1 MADPKTETL
10 ELEPEQLRKL
20 GYRIVDLLVERST
33 TLKNLPAAGWGSREQ
48 LEALFREPA
57 PEQPRDP
64 GEVLDRL
71 ERDLFPHFMPIS
83 HPRFFAFVPGPSN
96 MVGALA
102 DALAS
107 GLNPFLGT
115 WFAGAGPAEM
125 ELVTIDWLREICGFP
140 PEAGGLFVSGGSMAN
155 LTSLCAARHVRLAS
169 RGEDPAR
176 AVLYLSDQTHS
187 SVERAILVL
196 GFRAD
201 QIRKLPA
208 DDDLRLP
215 LDDLIREIAA
225 DRAAGRIPFCVVASA
240 GTTSTGA
247 VDPLHDLA
255 DLCLREDLW
264 LHADGAYGAAAVL
277 CDRGRRALD
286 GLERVDSLSL
296 DPHKWLFQPIE
307 IGCVLLRDRR
317 QLHDTFTIHPEYLRD
332 VHRYQEAVN
341 FCDYGVQ
348 LTRGFRALKLWMSI
362 QIFGLEAFRKAV
374 DRGFDLAEQAEA
386 VLRESDCWEVTT
398 PAQMGIV
405 SFRYVVPGW
414 PDERLDEVQ
423 GGIVD
428 ALRAESFAIAT
439 STRLRGRTALR
450 LCTINPRTT
459 DEDIRVTIEH
469 MARLGEGLTARAS

>member
-1 MADPKTETL
+1 MFETL
-10 ELEPEQLRKL
+10 ELEPEDLRKL

-33 TLKNLPAAGWGSREQ
+33 HLKDLPATGWGSRDQ

-71 ERDLFPHFMPIS
+71 ERDLFPYFMPIA

-115 WFAGAGPAEM
+115 WFAGSGPAEM

-155 LTSLCAARHVRLAS
+155 LTALAAARHARFES
-169 RGEDPAR
+169 RGLDAGS
-176 AVLYLSDQTHS
+176 ATVYLSDQTHS
-187 SVERAILVL
+187 SVERALLVL
-196 GFRAD
+196 GFRKD
-201 QIRKLPA
+201 QIRKVPA
-208 DDDLRLP
+208 DGDLRLP
-215 LDDLIREIAA
+215 VTEVRNRVVA
-225 DRAAGRIPFCVVASA
+225 DRLAGRFPFCVVANA
-240 GTTSTGA
+240 GTTNTGA
-247 VDPLHDLA
+247 VDPLHELA
-255 DLCLREDLW
+255 DLCAQEKLW
-264 LHADGAYGAAAVL
+264 LHADGAYGAAAML
-277 CDRGRRALD
+277 CERGRTALA

-317 QLHDTFTIHPEYLRD
+317 RLHDAFTIHPEYLRD
-332 VHRYQEAVN
+332 VHRDQEAVN

-348 LTRGFRALKLWMSI
+348 LTRGFRALKLWMSL
-362 QIFGLEAFRKAV
+362 QIFGLDAFRKAV
-374 DRGFDLAEQAEA
+374 DRGFDLAEIAEA
-386 VLRESDCWEVTT
+386 VLREADCWEVMT

-405 SFRYVVPGW
+405 SFRYVAPGW
-414 PDERLDEVQ
+414 TDERLDEIQ
-423 GGIVD
+423 GRIVD
-428 ALRAESFAIAT
+428 GLRAEGFAIVT
-439 STRLRGRTALR
+439 STVLRGRTALR

-459 DEDIRVTIEH
+459 DEDIRATILH
-469 MARLGEGLTARAS
+469 MARIGEGLTTGPT